1 MINNLEGMKFGDLEV
16 IKCLDEEKSGKSL
29 WECRCDCG
37 KKMYGIIKRSEVWKK
52 NKLWMPERVPETF
65 GRKKIWAL
73 DSDRGNRRKTKKREN
88 VALPL

>member
-1 MINNLEGMKFGDLEV
+1 MKKRVENLCGNAVV
-16 IKCLDEEKSGKSL
+16 IVE
-29 WECRCDCG
+29 
-37 KKMYGIIKRSEVWKK
+37 KMYGIIKRSEVWKK

>member
-1 MINNLEGMKFGDLEV
+1 
-16 IKCLDEEKSGKSL
+16 
-29 WECRCDCG
+29 
-37 KKMYGIIKRSEVWKK
+37 MYGIIKRSEVWKK